1 MKIDKTSVFALVLV
15 FSLIGSIAY
24 IFQLKTENKA
34 LQKSNSIIDDKLE
47 AEKENNFI
55 NIDSLDEVKVKI
67 LDSIE
72 ILRAEKE
79 TIQIEL
85 SNLDKKQTQDEK
97 VIRNMR
103 DADSVQQL
111 FSRYYPDNN

>member
-1 MKIDKTSVFALVLV
+1 MKIDKTSVFALVLI
-15 FSLIGSIAY
+15 FGLIGSIAY

-34 LQKSNSIIDDKLE
+34 LQKSKSIIDEQLE
-47 AEKENNFI
+47 EKKETNLEE
-55 NIDSLDEVKVKI
+55 IDSLDEEKAQI

-79 TIQIEL
+79 SLKNNL
-85 SNLDKKQTQDEK
+85 SILAKKQTQDEK

-103 DADSVQQL
+103 DADSIQQL
-111 FSRYYPDNN
+111 FSRYYPDHD

>member
-1 MKIDKTSVFALVLV
+1 MKIDKTSIFALVLI
-15 FSLIGSIAY
+15 FGLIGSIAY
-24 IFQLKTENKA
+24 IFQIKTEDKA
-34 LQKSNSIIDDKLE
+34 LQKSKSIVDEQLE
-47 AEKENNFI
+47 EKKEANFI

-79 TIQIEL
+79 SLKNNL
-85 SNLDKKQTQDEK
+85 SILDKKQTQDEK

-103 DADSVQQL
+103 DADSIQQL
-111 FSRYYPDNN
+111 FSRYYPDHD

>member
-1 MKIDKTSVFALVLV
+1 MKIDKTSIFALFLV
-15 FSLIGSIAY
+15 FGLIGSIGY

-34 LQKSNSIIDDKLE
+34 LQKSKSIIDEQLE
-47 AEKENNFI
+47 EKKEANFI

-79 TIQIEL
+79 SLKNNL
-85 SNLDKKQTQDEK
+85 SILDKKQTQDEK

-103 DADSVQQL
+103 DADSIQQL
-111 FSRYYPDNN
+111 FSRYYPDHD

>member
-15 FSLIGSIAY
+15 FGLIASVAYNYQQSI
-24 IFQLKTENKA
+24 ENKA
-34 LQKSNSIIDDKLE
+34 LKNSNSIIDNQLE
-47 AEKENNFI
+47 EKKETNFI
-55 NIDSLDEVKVKI
+55 NIDSLDEVKEKI

-72 ILRAEKE
+72 ILRAEKL
-79 TIQIEL
+79 TIQKQM

-103 DADSVQQL
+103 DADSIQQL
-111 FSRYYPDNN
+111 FSRYYPDHD

>member
-1 MKIDKTSVFALVLV
+1 MNKNTLILILLAAGLFA
-15 FSLIGSIAY
+15 SLLY
-24 IFQLKTENKA
+24 NLEQNKENDA
-34 LQKSNSIIDDKLE
+34 LQKSKSIIDDQLE
-47 AEKENNFI
+47 EKKETNLI
-55 NIDSLDEVKVKI
+55 NIDSLDKVKVKI

-103 DADSVQQL
+103 DVDSIQQL
-111 FSRYYPDNN
+111 FSRYYPDHN

>member
-1 MKIDKTSVFALVLV
+1 MNKNTLILILLAAGLFA
-15 FSLIGSIAY
+15 SLLY
-24 IFQLKTENKA
+24 NLEQNKENKA
-34 LQKSNSIIDDKLE
+34 LQKSKSIIDDQLE
-47 AEKENNFI
+47 EKKEANFI

-79 TIQIEL
+79 SLKNNL
-85 SNLDKKQTQDEK
+85 SILDKKQTQDEK

-103 DADSVQQL
+103 DADSIQQL
-111 FSRYYPDNN
+111 FSRYYPDHD